1 MMRYVLAGLLLAAPA
16 GAQDWFLHEYGEL
29 RAYHGD
35 WLAVCDE
42 AGAGPCRVVQTG
54 TDPGSDA
61 YFDLRLAA
69 QRIDN
74 SPDWAIEVM
83 DRNMPAQGLTELTL
97 SFDGVAVAVP
107 QGAWTAGDMLS
118 PNASDTVTIRDPD
131 LALDLV
137 ARMKAGN
144 RVTVT
149 YAPLGEGDGR
159 ASFPLRGV
167 TAAMNAIEARVLAR
181 QE

>member
-1 MMRYVLAGLLLAAPA
+1 MMRLALAGVLLAAPA
-16 GAQDWFLHEYGEL
+16 SAQDWFLHEHGDL

-35 WLAVCDE
+35 WLAICED
-42 AGAGPCRVVQTG
+42 AGAGPCRVVQSSA
-54 TDPGSDA
+54 DPGSDA
-61 YFDLRLAA
+61 YFDMRLAA
-69 QRIDN
+69 HRLDD

-83 DRNMPAQGLTELTL
+83 DRGMPAGALTELRL
-97 SFDGVAVAVP
+97 SFDGVAATVP
-107 QGAWTAGDMLS
+107 VTAWTVGDIAS
-118 PNASDTVTIRDPD
+118 PMAADTVTIRDQD

-144 RVTVT
+144 RMRVT
-149 YAPLGEGDGR
+149 YAPRGEGDGR
-159 ASFPLRGV
+159 ADFPLRGV